1 MKFLLSKYPIRC
13 TDRGSISGS
22 KGMCPNWADNTHVLL
37 AEWVRQYVKCEGGSS
52 YTCLEG
58 EIGSSYPCVASE
70 TGLYPGVENEMVS
83 SSSSAKSGFVIF
95 ICRSKMAGLIII
107 MHRKIMGFAILMR
120 RMWMRTASKATWARH
135 TYALNAKQAQMYRC
149 IKCEISS
156 SNTKC
161 PSNTKYENTKWT
173 EGTHASNTKW
183 LQINPC
189 VECEMSWRY
198 LL

>member
-83 SSSSAKSGFVIF
+83 SSS
-95 ICRSKMAGLIII
+95 
-107 MHRKIMGFAILMR
+107 KIMGFAILMR

>member
-120 RMWMRTASKATWARH
+120 RMWMRTASKATWAH
-135 TYALNAKQAQMYRC
+135 HSYALNVKWAQICTDASSAKWIQ
-149 IKCEISS
+149 
-156 SNTKC
+156 
-161 PSNTKYENTKWT
+161 
-173 EGTHASNTKW
+173 
-183 LQINPC
+183 
-189 VECEMSWRY
+189 
-198 LL
+198 